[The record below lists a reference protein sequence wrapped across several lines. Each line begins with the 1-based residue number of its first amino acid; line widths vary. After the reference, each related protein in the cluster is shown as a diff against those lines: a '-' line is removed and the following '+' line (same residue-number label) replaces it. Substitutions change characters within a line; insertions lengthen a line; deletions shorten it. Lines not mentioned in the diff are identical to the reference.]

1 MIYHKSAIGAALWDW
16 NLAAKHDRRFCEECI
31 TSAPTIDQM
40 LHGRAN
46 FDWGPKVIPF
56 YMI

>member
-1 MIYHKSAIGAALWDW
+1 MIYHKSAIGEACWDW
-16 NLAAKHDRRFCEECI
+16 NLAAKHDWRFCENSI

-40 LHGRAN
+40 LPGRAN
-46 FDWGPKVIPF
+46 FDWGPNVIPL